1 MKKIFAVFLLMNCLI
16 FTGCFQGET
25 GLNFDSSG
33 KITFHNKIIGIPYA
47 ANQIEEVK
55 SNLVKNNPNA
65 KVESVTQ
72 GNFSGYNITIEYP
85 NIEKFNE
92 QSFNLYTAKQGKST
106 GIQKTNN
113 WFYDSYT
120 VDLFIEGKKST
131 SNSTDEYSQLGESMA
146 QTILSQA
153 KFDLVITIPYS
164 ADSNNADITSNDG
177 KTFTWNIVNSLV
189 FGQDRQI
196 KLNFK
201 VWNIGCIIITFLG
214 LFAVIGIIVRYVKKS
229 KKIEDIES

>member
-1 MKKIFAVFLLMNCLI
+1 M
-16 FTGCFQGET
+16 
-25 GLNFDSSG
+25 
-33 KITFHNKIIGIPYA
+33 
-47 ANQIEEVK
+47 
-55 SNLVKNNPNA
+55 
-65 KVESVTQ
+65 
-72 GNFSGYNITIEYP
+72 TIEYP

-92 QSFNLYTAKQGKST
+92 QNFNLYTAKQGKSM

-229 KKIEDIES
+229 KKIEDTES

>member
-1 MKKIFAVFLLMNCLI
+1 MKKIFAFFLLMNCFI
-16 FTGCFQGET
+16 FSGCFQGET
-25 GLNFDSSG
+25 GLKFDSSG
-33 KITFHNKIIGIPYA
+33 KITFHNRIIGIPYA
-47 ANQIEEVK
+47 MNQIEEVK
-55 SNLVKNNPNA
+55 NNIVKNNPNA

-72 GNFSGYNITIEYP
+72 GNFSGYDITIEYP

-92 QSFNLYTAKQGKST
+92 QNFNLYTAKQGKSI

-120 VDLFIEGKKST
+120 VDLFIEGKKSA

-146 QTILSQA
+146 QAILSQA

-164 ADSNNADITSNDG
+164 AESNNADISSDDG
-177 KTFTWNIVNSLV
+177 KTFTWNIINSFISDKDKQV
-189 FGQDRQI
+189 

-201 VWNIGCIIITFLG
+201 IWNIGSIIITFLG
-214 LFAVIGIIVRYVKKS
+214 LLIVVGIIVRYLKKS
-229 KKIEDIES
+229 KNEEDIE